1 MKILEF
7 FTKALFV
14 VHNIKTS
21 LETGVCHAS
30 RIIHVI
36 CHFIVAL
43 MSRMTAAVGEPW
55 REQKDTKLPITL
67 TRNLCKW

>member
-30 RIIHVI
+30 KTIHVI
-36 CHFIVAL
+36 CLFIVAL

-55 REQKDTKLPITL
+55 KEQ
-67 TRNLCKW
+67 

>member
-30 RIIHVI
+30 KTVQVI
-36 CHFIVAL
+36 CLFIVAL

-55 REQKDTKLPITL
+55 KEQ
-67 TRNLCKW
+67 